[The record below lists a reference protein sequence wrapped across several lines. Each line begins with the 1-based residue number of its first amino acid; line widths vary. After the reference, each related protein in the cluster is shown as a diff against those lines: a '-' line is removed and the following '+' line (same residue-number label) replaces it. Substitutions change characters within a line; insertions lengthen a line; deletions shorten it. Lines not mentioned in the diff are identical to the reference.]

1 MGGFWIF
8 MKYKKN
14 YRIEGKIVKKS
25 DLINLVESILAK
37 YSKSKEITV
46 NIEAQFKDGTV
57 ISDSDVSIFENI
69 YFEKLVL
76 QKIYIFIRTDYK
88 NGVNITIYSDRDYS
102 DATIESDDSNLYDS
116 ICNCIKENI
125 DLMEKQ
131 KKLYLLSSKT
141 LGYVAIIIAILA
153 FELLIGFVIENLFKI
168 KIPTALIYIMVLVI
182 PNIVPIFIV
191 KYIEKYFPI
200 NQFHFGDSSINKP
213 NLKNSFLYRLI
224 VFIIINLLL
233 PIIIGYLIK

>member
-1 MGGFWIF
+1 

-25 DLINLVESILAK
+25 DLINLVESILDK
-37 YSKSKEITV
+37 YSKSREITV
-46 NIEAQFKDGTV
+46 NIEAQFNDGTV

-76 QKIYIFIRTDYK
+76 QKIYIFIRTDYN
-88 NGVNITIYSDRDYS
+88 NGVSITIYSDRDYS
-102 DATIESDDSNLYDS
+102 DATIESDDSNLYGS

-131 KKLYLLSSKT
+131 KELYLLSSKT
-141 LGYVAIIIAILA
+141 LGYVVIIIAILA
-153 FELLIGFVIENLFKI
+153 FEILIGFVIENLFKI
-168 KIPTALIYIMVLVI
+168 KIPTVLIYIMVLVI
-182 PNIVPIFIV
+182 PNIVPIFTV

-200 NQFHFGDSSINKP
+200 NQFYFGDSSINKP
-213 NLKNSFLYRLI
+213 NLKNSFLYKLI
-224 VFIIINLLL
+224 VFIVINLLL
-233 PIIIGYLIK
+233 PVILGYLTK